1 MTTRAMGPGAGL
13 DWLKR
18 GVNLG
23 NNNPRAVFGAAALLL
38 LVALVPTI
46 VQLVVQNGLG
56 MTDPTVMFGLIGFSL
71 LYSLLVMPPLFV
83 GFLRVIRDAE
93 HGRDIRA
100 SSLFDG
106 YRDAPLRAIGWMV
119 LILLA
124 AIVLF
129 GGLLI
134 GFGGAFLEQL
144 GSAFMAMETAGADAP
159 AQVPTLPEGF
169 GTLFGLM
176 LVVSIFFN
184 GVYAISL
191 GQVALGGR
199 GPLGAFADGVTGSIK
214 NLLPLL
220 VLFVIVLV
228 LGLVLVL
235 VLGLI
240 IMLLAM
246 VGSLIHPALGLVLAA
261 PVYLGAMLALYVV
274 MFGVAYHMWRDIC
287 GDDAAAPVPADNQL
301 EL

>member
-1 MTTRAMGPGAGL
+1 MTTRAMGPGAGF

-23 NNNPRAVFGAAALLL
+23 TNNPKAVFGAAAWLL

-46 VQLVVQNGLG
+46 VQLVLQNGLG
-56 MTDPTVMFGLIGFSL
+56 MTDPAVMLGLVGFSL
-71 LYSLLVMPPLFV
+71 LYSLVVMPPLFV

-93 HGRDIRA
+93 HGKDIRA

-106 YRDAPLRAIGWMV
+106 YRDAPLRAIGWM
-119 LILLA
+119 LLMLLGA
-124 AIVLF
+124 VVLF
-129 GGLLI
+129 GAILMV
-134 GFGGAFLEQL
+134 FGGTAFLAQL
-144 GSAFMAMETAGADAP
+144 GEMLFAMETAGVDAP
-159 AQVPTLPEGF
+159 AQVPTLPDGF
-169 GTLFGLM
+169 GTVFGLM
-176 LVVSIFFN
+176 LVASIFFN

-199 GPLGAFADGVTGSIK
+199 APVGAFADGLTGAIK

-228 LGLVLVL
+228 LGLVLAL

-240 IMLLAM
+240 VMLLM
-246 VGSLIHPALGLVLAA
+246 LVGSLVHPALGVVLAA
-261 PVYLGAMLALYVV
+261 PVYLAAMLALYVV
-274 MFGVAYHMWRDIC
+274 MFGVAYHMWRDVC
-287 GDDAAAPVPADNQL
+287 GGDAAPADNQV